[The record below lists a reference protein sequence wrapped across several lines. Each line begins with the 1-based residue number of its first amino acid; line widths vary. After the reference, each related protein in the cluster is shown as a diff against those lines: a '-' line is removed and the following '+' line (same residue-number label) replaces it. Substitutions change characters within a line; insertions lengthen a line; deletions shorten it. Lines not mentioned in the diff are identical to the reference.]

1 MKSENMMVTNNHVSS
16 IGIDYN
22 VKLSWDTNTKS
33 LYETYFYLMR
43 MNLSSR
49 KTSLTLGM
57 VAALTLGIAIIFA
70 SPLSATTNMG
80 GGMMMSTS
88 PLSYSSSAQQ
98 AGGMPGQS
106 DIIQPG
112 VYASGTIASLQND
125 KDGKPAWLVAGLWKG
140 SLTNMTSATMM
151 SSSTNNT
158 TSKQNLPTARFNAIF
173 DMVMLNGTALHKHQ
187 ISNFTLTG
195 MSMPSEN
202 ISVYNGTATITM
214 KEGPVND
221 IPIRIGTLN
230 NNIISIWVDP
240 AKTMNH
246 FGNTPIYGSITQ
258 YVIVRK

>member
-1 MKSENMMVTNNHVSS
+1 MT
-16 IGIDYN
+16 
-22 VKLSWDTNTKS
+22 
-33 LYETYFYLMR
+33 
-43 MNLSSR
+43 MNS
-49 KTSLTLGM
+49 KKISLTLGM

-80 GGMMMSTS
+80 GGMMMS
-88 PLSYSSSAQQ
+88 PQSS

-106 DIIQPG
+106 DVIQPG
-112 VYASGTIASLQND
+112 LYARGTIASLQND

-140 SLTNMTSATMM
+140 SLTNMSSATAM
-151 SSSTNNT
+151 SGTSNT
-158 TSKQNLPTARFNAIF
+158 TSKNNLPTATFSSVF
-173 DMVMLNGTALHKHQ
+173 DMVKLNGTALHKHQ

-221 IPIRIGTLN
+221 VPISIRTLN
-230 NNIISIWVDP
+230 NNIISIWIDP

-246 FGNTPIYGSITQ
+246 FGNTPIYGDIIQ
-258 YVIVRK
+258 YVIVKK

>member
-1 MKSENMMVTNNHVSS
+1 
-16 IGIDYN
+16 
-22 VKLSWDTNTKS
+22 
-33 LYETYFYLMR
+33 
-43 MNLSSR
+43 
-49 KTSLTLGM
+49 
-57 VAALTLGIAIIFA
+57 
-70 SPLSATTNMG
+70 
-80 GGMMMSTS
+80 
-88 PLSYSSSAQQ
+88 
-98 AGGMPGQS
+98 
-106 DIIQPG
+106 
-112 VYASGTIASLQND
+112 
-125 KDGKPAWLVAGLWKG
+125 
-140 SLTNMTSATMM
+140 MM

-158 TSKQNLPTARFNAIF
+158 TSKQNLPTARFNTIF

-195 MSMPSEN
+195 MSKPSEN

-221 IPIRIGTLN
+221 IPISIRTLN